1 MNRFITFEGI
11 DGAGK
16 STLARQLAD
25 WLEATGIPAILTRE
39 PGGTEL
45 GEKIRNLVLSLPV
58 SPQAEFLLYAA
69 DRAEHAQVLIGPEL
83 AAGKFVICDR
93 YLDSSLAYQGYGR
106 GLQIAWLRSVSQG
119 LPVPRLT
126 FLLDLPAHAGLERQN
141 QRQKFE
147 ALGEDFLERVR
158 QGYLQ
163 TAREEPKRF
172 VVLDALSQ
180 PSKLMELIRQEVK
193 QRWPN
198 LSGS

>member
-16 STLARQLAD
+16 STLAHQLAD
-25 WLEATGIPAILTRE
+25 WLEANGTPTILTRE

-45 GEKIRNLVLSLPV
+45 GEKIRNLVLTTSL
-58 SPQAEFLLYAA
+58 SPEAEFLLYAA
-69 DRAEHAQVLIGPEL
+69 DRAEHAQVLIGPQL
-83 AAGKFVICDR
+83 AADKFVICDR

-106 GLQIAWLRSVSQG
+106 GLELAWLKSVSQG
-119 LPVPRLT
+119 SPVPQVT
-126 FLLDLPAHAGLERQN
+126 FLLDLPAHTGLERQK

-158 QGYLQ
+158 QGYLKI
-163 TAREEPKRF
+163 AREEPERL
-172 VVLDALSQ
+172 VVLDALAT
-180 PSKLMELIRQEVK
+180 PGELSRQIQQEVK

>member
-11 DGAGK
+11 DGDGK

-25 WLEATGIPAILTRE
+25 WLEAAGIPAILTRE

-45 GEKIRNLVLSLPV
+45 GEKIRNLVLTTSL
-58 SPQAEFLLYAA
+58 SPEAEFLLYAA
-69 DRAEHAQVLIGPEL
+69 DRAEHAQVLIRLEL

-106 GLQIAWLRSVSQG
+106 GLEIAWLESVSQG
-119 LPVPRLT
+119 LPVPQLT
-126 FLLDLPAHAGLERQN
+126 FLLDLPAHAGLERQK
-141 QRQKFE
+141 RHQKFE

-158 QGYLQ
+158 QGYLKI
-163 TAREEPKRF
+163 AREEPERF
-172 VVLDALSQ
+172 VVLDALATPPELSQ
-180 PSKLMELIRQEVK
+180 QIQQEVK

>member
-25 WLEATGIPAILTRE
+25 WLEAAGIPAILTRE
-39 PGGTEL
+39 PGGTKL
-45 GEKIRNLVLSLPV
+45 GERIRNLVLNASL
-58 SPQAEFLLYAA
+58 SPEAEFLLYAA
-69 DRAEHAQVLIGPEL
+69 DRAEHAQVLIRLEL

-106 GLQIAWLRSVSQG
+106 GLEIAWLESVSQG
-119 LPVPRLT
+119 LPVPQLT
-126 FLLDLPAHAGLERQN
+126 FLLDLPARAGLERQN

-147 ALGEDFLERVR
+147 ALGIEFLERVR

-163 TAREEPKRF
+163 IAHQEPERF
-172 VVLDALSQ
+172 VVLDALAT
-180 PSKLMELIRQEVK
+180 PGELSRQIQHEVK